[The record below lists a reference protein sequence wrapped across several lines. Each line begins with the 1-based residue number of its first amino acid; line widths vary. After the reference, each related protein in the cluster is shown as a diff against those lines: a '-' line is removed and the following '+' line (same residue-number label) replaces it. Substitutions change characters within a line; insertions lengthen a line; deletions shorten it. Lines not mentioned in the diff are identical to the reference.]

1 MTDTLL
7 AAAKGPIRIGDTVMV
22 SYPMNE
28 QTNNPAR
35 KLDGQEFTVK
45 SKHQITGHKN
55 TRVSKHYFEL
65 YGAVSDMGVHYGFL
79 DDELIKL

>member
-35 KLDGQEFTVK
+35 KLDGQEFTVRSIHRVAE
-45 SKHQITGHKN
+45 SKNSKV
-55 TRVSKHYFEL
+55 TRQYYEL
-65 YGAVSDMGVHYGFL
+65 DGAVSDMGVHYGFL
-79 DDELIKL
+79 EDELIKL

>member
-7 AAAKGPIRIGDTVMV
+7 SAARSPIKIGDTVMV
-22 SYPMNE
+22 CYPMNE

-45 SKHQITGHKN
+45 SKHQIVGHKN

-65 YGAVSDMGVHYGFL
+65 YGAVCDMGVHYGFL
-79 DDELIKL
+79 EDELIKL